1 MVVTVDALS
10 DAQTVLDRAGP
21 SLTLEPVL
29 NNVVLT
35 LIHARIAHPEPGRYW
50 VASSDERV
58 TGVVFQSP
66 LDFVATVTPMDRETV
81 TATVDAIAGASVVLP
96 GVGGDATTAAR
107 FAGAW
112 TERTKSAA
120 RPRLGQRIY
129 EVTGVVPP
137 RTAPGAMRAAK
148 HGDRELLL
156 RWLVAFEDEIGEPRG
171 DAAVVVER
179 RLAAGT
185 LWMWADRD
193 GDAVAM
199 AGRSEPVAG
208 VARIGPVYT
217 PPEARGRGFAS
228 ALVGAMSSAALDA
241 GHRCIL
247 YTDLENPTS
256 NSIYRALGYRAVA
269 EALRYEFMA

>member
-1 MVVTVDALS
+1 MVVTVEALS
-10 DAQTVLDRAGP
+10 DAQAVLDRAGP
-21 SLTLEPVL
+21 SLSLEPVL

-35 LIHARIAHPEPGRYW
+35 LLRARIAHPEPGRYW
-50 VASSDERV
+50 VASSNERV

-66 LDFVATVTPMDRETV
+66 LDFVATVTPMDGETV
-81 TATVDAIAGASVVLP
+81 IATVDAIAGGSVVLP

-129 EVTGVVPP
+129 EVTRVVPP
-137 RTAPGAMRAAK
+137 RTAPGAMRAAE
-148 HGDRELLL
+148 HGDRELLV
-156 RWLVAFEDEIGEPRG
+156 RWLVAFQDEIGEPRR
-171 DAAVVVER
+171 DAAAVVER

-185 LWMWADRD
+185 LWMWAERN

-217 PPEARGRGFAS
+217 PPMARGRGFAS

-241 GHRCIL
+241 GDRCIL

-256 NSIYRALGYRAVA
+256 NSIYRALGYRAIA
-269 EALRYEFMA
+269 EALRYEFTA